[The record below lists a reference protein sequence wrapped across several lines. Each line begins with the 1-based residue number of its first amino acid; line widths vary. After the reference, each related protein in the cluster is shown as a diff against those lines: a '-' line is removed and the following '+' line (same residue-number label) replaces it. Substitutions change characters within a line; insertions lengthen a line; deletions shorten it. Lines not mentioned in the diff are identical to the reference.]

1 MIVFTITIPSMPK
14 ILNFSCANRMVNIQ
28 TKQGQKRHI
37 PDVYYAP
44 ILKHNIISVG
54 QLTKKW
60 YDVILKGNDCF
71 ICDKPPSKMLIA
83 RVNMKKNI
91 MYPFSMNYD
100 RHDVSLAQKATYLE
114 DFWLW
119 HLRFGHLHFGGIKIL

>member
-1 MIVFTITIPSMPK
+1 
-14 ILNFSCANRMVNIQ
+14 MVNIQ

-54 QLTKKW
+54 QLAKKW

-83 RVNMKKNI
+83 RVNMTKNI